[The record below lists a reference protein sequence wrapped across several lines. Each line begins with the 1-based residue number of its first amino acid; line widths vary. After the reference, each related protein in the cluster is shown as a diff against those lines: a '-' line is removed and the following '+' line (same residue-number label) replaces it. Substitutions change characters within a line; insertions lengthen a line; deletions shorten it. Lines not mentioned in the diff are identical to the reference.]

1 MQQQYSQKTPTK
13 GTRRRRGN
21 PSPTASPAVM
31 VGSKKASK
39 RRTSPEEDDS
49 SDADSG
55 DESAEHVTTKASGG
69 FDGPADTDNDSDSAK
84 EPASARKQRLRRRL
98 NLASVNDDED
108 EPVYSRP
115 RRTRASVVNYN
126 LLQNSGYDQDDQ
138 GEEAP
143 TPSAS
148 NEPIRMSKIIA
159 LKMGI
164 PKTPV
169 VENRDVKT
177 RRAQKSLNID
187 TNDET
192 TTPTLREDGSTRR
205 MSTRGKKL
213 VNGKTDN
220 LASPASF
227 AADED
232 TSISGSR
239 RKRRSLFPQDPEPN
253 IETNVAVDTKVTR
266 SSRKRKNSEVE
277 VTETRP
283 KKVVAV
289 ESAPEEEEQPSKK
302 KKRHGKPKEH
312 LGFLPNGQPRQR
324 RRRVSKAIIM

>member
-1 MQQQYSQKTPTK
+1 
-13 GTRRRRGN
+13 
-21 PSPTASPAVM
+21 M
-31 VGSKKASK
+31 VGPKKASK
-39 RRTSPEEDDS
+39 RRTSPEDDGDS

-55 DESAEHVTTKASGG
+55 DESTEHVTTKAIGG
-69 FDGPADTDNDSDSAK
+69 LDGPADTDNDSDSAK

-98 NLASVNDDED
+98 NLASVNDDD
-108 EPVYSRP
+108 DNEPVYSRP
-115 RRTRASVVNYN
+115 KRTRASVVNYN

-187 TNDET
+187 VNDET
-192 TTPTLREDGSTRR
+192 TTPTRLEDGSARR

-227 AADED
+227 AADEE

-239 RKRRSLFPQDPEPN
+239 RKRRSLFPQDPEPDL
-253 IETNVAVDTKVTR
+253 ETQVAVDTKVTR

-277 VTETRP
+277 VNETRP

-289 ESAPEEEEQPSKK
+289 ESAPEDEEQPSVK
-302 KKRHGKPKEH
+302 KKRYGKPKEH

-324 RRRVSKAIIM
+324 RRRVSKATII